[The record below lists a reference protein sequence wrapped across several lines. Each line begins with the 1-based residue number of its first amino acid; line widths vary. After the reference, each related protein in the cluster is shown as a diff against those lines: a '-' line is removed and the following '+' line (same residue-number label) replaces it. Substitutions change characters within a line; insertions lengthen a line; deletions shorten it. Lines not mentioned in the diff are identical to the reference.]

1 MKQLTRVTINAAVLS
16 LAMISLISC
25 ANAPQFVYVKQNIPQ
40 ELLQCDMIP
49 LEGDTYADVVRMAYR
64 QKIALLEC
72 SERMQAIKAITSG
85 KK

>member
-1 MKQLTRVTINAAVLS
+1 MKQLVRVTINAAVLS

-25 ANAPQFVYVKQNIPQ
+25 ASTPQFVYVKQTIPQ
-40 ELLQCDMIP
+40 ELLQCDRIH

-72 SERMQAIKAITSG
+72 SERMQAIKAITSE

>member
-1 MKQLTRVTINAAVLS
+1 MKRYIEKNVLVLL
-16 LAMISLISC
+16 LAMTCLTSC
-25 ANAPQFVYVKQNIPQ
+25 ATRPQYIYVKQTIPQ
-40 ELLQCDMIP
+40 ELLQCDRIP

-72 SERMQAIKAITSG
+72 SERMQAIKAITSE

>member
-1 MKQLTRVTINAAVLS
+1 MKHLERVTINALTLS
-16 LAMISLISC
+16 LATVFLISC
-25 ANAPQFVYVKQNIPQ
+25 ASAPQFVYVKQSIPQ
-40 ELLQCDMIP
+40 ELLQCDRIP

-72 SERMQAIKAITSG
+72 SERMQAIKAITTE

>member
-1 MKQLTRVTINAAVLS
+1 MKRYIEKNVLVLL
-16 LAMISLISC
+16 LAMTCLTSC
-25 ANAPQFVYVKQNIPQ
+25 ATRPQYIYVKQSIPQ
-40 ELLQCDMIP
+40 ELLQCDRIH

-72 SERMQAIKAITSG
+72 SERMQAIKAITSE

>member
-1 MKQLTRVTINAAVLS
+1 MKQLARVTINAAVLS

-25 ANAPQFVYVKQNIPQ
+25 ANAPQFVYVKQTIPQ
-40 ELLQCDMIP
+40 ELLQCDMIS

-72 SERMQAIKAITSG
+72 SERMQAIKAITSE

>member
-1 MKQLTRVTINAAVLS
+1 MKHSTRVMINALMLS
-16 LAMISLISC
+16 LATVLLISC
-25 ANAPQFVYVKQNIPQ
+25 ASAPQFVYVKQNIPQ
-40 ELLQCDMIP
+40 ELLQCDRIP

-72 SERMQAIKAITSG
+72 SERMQAIKAITTE

>member
-1 MKQLTRVTINAAVLS
+1 MKQLARVMINALMLS

-25 ANAPQFVYVKQNIPQ
+25 ASAPQFVYVKQNIPQ
-40 ELLQCDMIP
+40 ELLQCDRIP

-72 SERMQAIKAITSG
+72 SERMQAIKAITSE

>member
-1 MKQLTRVTINAAVLS
+1 MTCLT
-16 LAMISLISC
+16 SC
-25 ANAPQFVYVKQNIPQ
+25 ATRPQYIYVKQSIPQ
-40 ELLQCDMIP
+40 ELLQCDRIH

-72 SERMQAIKAITSG
+72 SERMQAIKAITSE

>member
-1 MKQLTRVTINAAVLS
+1 MKRYIEKNVLVLL
-16 LAMISLISC
+16 LAMTCLTSC
-25 ANAPQFVYVKQNIPQ
+25 ATRPQYIYVKQSIPQ
-40 ELLQCDMIP
+40 ELLHCDMIP

-72 SERMQAIKAITSG
+72 SERMQAIKAITSE

>member
-1 MKQLTRVTINAAVLS
+1 MKQLARVTINAALLS

-25 ANAPQFVYVKQNIPQ
+25 ASAPQFVYVKQSIPQ
-40 ELLQCDMIP
+40 ELLQCDRIP

-72 SERMQAIKAITSG
+72 SERMQAIKAITS
-85 KK
+85 KKK

>member
-1 MKQLTRVTINAAVLS
+1 MKHSTRVMINALMLS
-16 LAMISLISC
+16 LATVLLISC
-25 ANAPQFVYVKQNIPQ
+25 ANPPQFVYVKQNIPQ
-40 ELLQCDMIP
+40 ELLQCDRIH

-72 SERMQAIKAITSG
+72 SERMQAIKAITNI

>member
-1 MKQLTRVTINAAVLS
+1 MKRYIEKNVLVLL
-16 LAMISLISC
+16 LAMTCLTSC
-25 ANAPQFVYVKQNIPQ
+25 ATRSQYIYVKQTIPQ
-40 ELLQCDMIP
+40 ELLQCDRIP

-72 SERMQAIKAITSG
+72 SERMQAIKAITSE

>member
-1 MKQLTRVTINAAVLS
+1 MLVLL
-16 LAMISLISC
+16 LAMTCLTSC
-25 ANAPQFVYVKQNIPQ
+25 ATRPQYIYVKQSIPQ
-40 ELLQCDMIP
+40 ELLQCDRIP

-72 SERMQAIKAITSG
+72 SERMQAIKAITSE

>member
-1 MKQLTRVTINAAVLS
+1 MKQLARVTINAAVLS

-25 ANAPQFVYVKQNIPQ
+25 ASTPQFVYVKQNIPQ
-40 ELLQCDMIP
+40 ELLQCDMIS

-72 SERMQAIKAITSG
+72 SERMQAIKAITSE

>member
-1 MKQLTRVTINAAVLS
+1 MKHSTRVMTNALMLS

-25 ANAPQFVYVKQNIPQ
+25 ASAPQFVYVKQTIPQ

-72 SERMQAIKAITSG
+72 SERMQAIKAITTE

>member
-1 MKQLTRVTINAAVLS
+1 MKHSTRVMTNALMLS
-16 LAMISLISC
+16 LATVSLISC

-40 ELLQCDMIP
+40 ELLQCDRIP
-49 LEGDTYADVVRMAYR
+49 LEGDTYADVVRLAYR

-72 SERMQAIKAITSG
+72 SERMQAIKAITSE

>member
-1 MKQLTRVTINAAVLS
+1 MKHSTRVTINAALLS

-25 ANAPQFVYVKQNIPQ
+25 ASAPQFVYVKQTIPQ
-40 ELLQCDMIP
+40 ELLQCDRIP

-72 SERMQAIKAITSG
+72 SERMQAIKAITSE